1 VVSQE
6 LIDRIVSAYADFAAG
21 SLDVDELPLH
31 PRVEWIAP
39 VQFPYG
45 GTYHGPNDVRTYLEL
60 TRSRWRTLSSTIG
73 RVLVNESKVAVLVE
87 HRGVRVETNAETSSW
102 ILEVFE
108 IAGGQIVRMEGF
120 ADTDR
125 GTE

>member
-1 VVSQE
+1 VVSQG
-6 LIDRIVSAYADFAAG
+6 LIDTIVAAYADFAAG
-21 SLDVDELPLH
+21 SVDVDRLPFH

-60 TRSRWRTLSSTIG
+60 SRSRWRTLHSTVH
-73 RVLVNESKVAVLVE
+73 RVLVNESKVALVVE
-87 HRGVRVETNAETSSW
+87 HRGVRVETNAETSRW
-102 ILEVFE
+102 VLEVFE
-108 IAGGQIVRMEGF
+108 IAEDRIVRIEGF
-120 ADTDR
+120 SNTGQ